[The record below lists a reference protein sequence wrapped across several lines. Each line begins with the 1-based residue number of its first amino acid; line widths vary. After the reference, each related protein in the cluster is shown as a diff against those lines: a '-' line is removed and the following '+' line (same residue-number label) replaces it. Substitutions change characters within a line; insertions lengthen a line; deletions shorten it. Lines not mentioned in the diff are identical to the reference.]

1 MFMACSGC
9 IRVMIATVIVIV
21 VVIAIVIVIVIVVV
35 VIVVLLY
42 SIICEFTAGAVTLHI
57 AASIY
62 KCCSYPSGRSIGL
75 IWVA

>member
-1 MFMACSGC
+1 M
-9 IRVMIATVIVIV
+9 MIATVIAVVIAIVVIV
-21 VVIAIVIVIVIVVV
+21 VVIVIVV
-35 VIVVLLY
+35 IIVLLY

-62 KCCSYPSGRSIGL
+62 RCCSYPSGRSIGL

>member
-21 VVIAIVIVIVIVVV
+21 VVIAIVIVIVVV

-62 KCCSYPSGRSIGL
+62 RCCSYPSHRSIGL

>member
-1 MFMACSGC
+1 M
-9 IRVMIATVIVIV
+9 MIATVIVVVIV
-21 VVIAIVIVIVIVVV
+21 VVIVDVIVVV

-57 AASIY
+57 AACIY
-62 KCCSYPSGRSIGL
+62 RCCSYPSHRSIGL

>member
-1 MFMACSGC
+1 
-9 IRVMIATVIVIV
+9 MIATVIVVVIV
-21 VVIAIVIVIVIVVV
+21 IVIVIVIVVIAIVVVIVVV

>member
-1 MFMACSGC
+1 M
-9 IRVMIATVIVIV
+9 MIATVIVIV